1 MGLSSLRRHRGDYV
15 EPTVA
20 PRPASRDEL
29 AEQLAAERAKV
40 LALEAQFAEI
50 GGTNVDEIRAAF
62 DKVREGAET
71 AITEARKVADDA
83 VERAK
88 ALEVELATLKAAT
101 STAAEPAS
109 DGAQVEASADAP
121 PAPPADAA
129 PEETQAPPR
138 ASRASRQR

>member
-20 PRPASRDEL
+20 PPPASRDEL

-40 LALEAQFAEI
+40 VALEAKFAEI

-62 DKVREGAET
+62 DKVREGAEI
-71 AITEARKVADDA
+71 AITEARQAADDA

-88 ALEVELATLKAAT
+88 ALEAELAALKAAT
-101 STAAEPAS
+101 PTATEPVP

-121 PAPPADAA
+121 PAPPPVDAP
-129 PEETQAPPR
+129 PEDTQAPPR
-138 ASRASRQR
+138 ASRRR